1 MRALELEDTPLV
13 ALRSRRV
20 EVLSR
25 LLVPGTVMYQENRS
39 RNLYIA
45 MCAGLHRPRSLTRQ
59 FCLLLLPALM
69 SCRQNSGSRTR
80 RMLSECGGT
89 WDMNGDVS
97 FRIHSSWFS
106 DVSKLCDTF
115 QKLDR
120 AVKLPVIF
128 RHFLWFRDI
137 NGHLLIGPC
146 CFDLANH
153 SAPII
158 NKFVPD
164 FGCFKAEAFCIME
177 CAMRGRISK
186 LEGFVPICHVVDALF
201 AAQTR

>member
-1 MRALELEDTPLV
+1 MRALEPEDTPLV

-45 MCAGLHRPRSLTRQ
+45 MWAGLHRPRSLPRQ

-106 DVSKLCDTF
+106 DVSKTMQHVPETRSCCKAASYFSAFSLVSRHKWPF
-115 QKLDR
+115 AYR
-120 AVKLPVIF
+120 AM
-128 RHFLWFRDI
+128 
-137 NGHLLIGPC
+137 LLRPRKSQRSY
-146 CFDLANH
+146 H
-153 SAPII
+153 
-158 NKFVPD
+158 
-164 FGCFKAEAFCIME
+164 
-177 CAMRGRISK
+177 
-186 LEGFVPICHVVDALF
+186 
-201 AAQTR
+201 Q